1 MALVSALLPSIFES
15 PLLDHHEV
23 ALPPYPFIDL
33 NEEGFQYFYANDFKD
48 DKQVGNEAKENV
60 GITPMMISKNIQ
72 EDFNVQSLDINET
85 NTSEKILDFI
95 NQKIDS
101 GTVESSFFVTNLGA
115 LITQYHKWFR
125 LLPRVV
131 PFYAVKC
138 NPDKAIIRVL
148 ASLGAGFDCASREE
162 IQLVKS
168 FDCPPHKIIYAN
180 PCKPA
185 SHIRFA
191 CKEGVRM
198 VTFDNEDEL
207 IKISKYMPDAEL
219 VLRILPESRS
229 LMNFGS
235 KYGASWE
242 ACPPLLQLA
251 SDLKLNVIGVSFHVG
266 SGCYDTI
273 SYTNALLLSRQ
284 VFDLAE
290 DYGFRF
296 TLLDIGGGFPG
307 TDNQENLGLTQQQ
320 SISIEEVASVVNP
333 LLDQL
338 FPPHIRV
345 ISEPGRYFAAST
357 LTIVAAIHSRRR
369 VLVQRQ
375 QQRPGV
381 EDGKKFLY
389 YIDEGVYGTFNCIF
403 FDHQH
408 PLPVPLFKSSDRLEI
423 ENGPGGCEKK
433 YLSNVFGPTCDSLD
447 LVAKEVLL
455 PELFVGDWLYFENMG
470 AYTTAAAS
478 SFNGFKT
485 SSQFYVAPAQFLT

>member
-1 MALVSALLPSIFES
+1 MALVSSALLPTIFES
-15 PLLDHHEV
+15 PLLGHHEV
-23 ALPPYPFIDL
+23 SLQPYPFVNI
-33 NEEGFQYFYANDFKD
+33 NEGEFQYLYPHDFEED
-48 DKQVGNEAKENV
+48 EATSNEASVGEN
-60 GITPMMISKNIQ
+60 TAMMMISKTIQ
-72 EDFNVQSLDINET
+72 EDFNVQSLDMNET
-85 NTSEKILDFI
+85 NTAEKILEFI

-101 GTVESSFFVTNLGA
+101 EAVESSFLVTNLGA
-115 LITQYHKWFR
+115 LITQYQKWFR

-148 ASLGAGFDCASREE
+148 AALGAGFDCASREE

-185 SHIRFA
+185 PHLRFA
-191 CKEGVRM
+191 AKEGVRM

-219 VLRILPESRS
+219 VLRILPESRA

-242 ACPPLLQLA
+242 ACPSLLQLA
-251 SDLKLNVIGVSFHVG
+251 SDLKLNLIGVSFHVG

-273 SYTNALLLSRQ
+273 SYTNALLLARQ

-338 FPPHIRV
+338 FPPHVRV

-357 LTIVAAIHSRRR
+357 LTIVSVIHSRRR
-369 VLVQRQ
+369 VLVQPQ

-381 EDGKKFLY
+381 EEGKKFLY

-408 PLPVPLFKSSDRLEI
+408 PLPLPLAKSSERPI
-423 ENGPGGCEKK
+423 ANGSGRNETK

-485 SSQFYVAPAQFLT
+485 SSQFYVAPAQFLS